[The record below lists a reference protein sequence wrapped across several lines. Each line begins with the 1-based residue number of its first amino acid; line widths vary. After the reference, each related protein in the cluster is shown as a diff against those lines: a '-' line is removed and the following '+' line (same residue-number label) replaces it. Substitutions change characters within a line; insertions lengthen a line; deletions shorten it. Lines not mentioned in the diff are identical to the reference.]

1 MTGSLSWPSLLKRG
15 SEWSHVAAVPR
26 SRAEEFAS
34 TAPQRKHA
42 AVRILRG
49 NKCSTREDLL
59 EEFSRALDFP
69 HYYSR
74 NWDSLEECL
83 TDLEWLSAEAFVLI
97 ITNADQVLKSSPGD
111 MKKLAGILASSAA
124 HWNSA
129 DSPASFHCLFQCEP
143 GSADDLTSR
152 LAGAGIPTS

>member
-26 SRAEEFAS
+26 IRTEEFAS
-34 TAPQRKHA
+34 TVPPRKHA

-49 NKCSTREDLL
+49 KKCATRDEMFD
-59 EEFSRALDFP
+59 EFARALDFP
-69 HYYSR
+69 HYFSR
-74 NWDSLEECL
+74 TWDSLEECL

-97 ITNADQVLKSSPGD
+97 ITNADQLLKSSPAD
-111 MKKLAGILASSAA
+111 LKALAGILASSAG

-129 DSPASFHCLFQCEP
+129 DPPASFHCLFQCEP
-143 GSADDLTSR
+143 GSADDLTGR
-152 LAGAGIPTS
+152 LAVAGILTS